1 MAVNKQKV
9 LLTKEGYK
17 KLKKELDEREG
28 EIRTKLQETLN
39 QMRKQGD
46 LKENDG
52 YSLAVEDFQNN
63 EEKILEIQSTLENA
77 DIVAK
82 GKTNIVDIGCKVTIE
97 CRSGKLKTFDIVGIN
112 EANPLELKISYKSPI
127 GSSLMGKKKGAK
139 LSINTPSGETTCT
152 IITIE

>member
-1 MAVNKQKV
+1 MAVNKNKV

-17 KLKKELDEREG
+17 KLQKELEKREG
-28 EIRTKLQETLN
+28 KIRTKLQETLN

-46 LKENDG
+46 LRENDG

-63 EEKILEIQSTLENA
+63 EEKILEIKDTLEKA
-77 DIVAK
+77 EIVEEK
-82 GKTNIVDIGCKVTIE
+82 KTSTVDIGSKVTIE
-97 CRSGKLKTFDIVGIN
+97 CQGGQLKTFNIVGIN

-139 LSINTPSGETTCT
+139 LTIETPAGETACT
-152 IITIE
+152 IVSIE